1 MLIVMESQAVALIVD
16 IVGSRALDDRGAAQ
30 EQTLRS
36 FRQVEERWRPDVAAY
51 ATVGDE
57 FQAVYRSVEQAIFS
71 TTVLLLLLPAELELR
86 FGLGA
91 GDDRVLDAS
100 GTGSIRDGSAWWRA
114 REAIDAVKR
123 AERSGRSQARTGYV
137 HDGGTDEQGI
147 RGLLLLRDHIVG
159 GMRPRDRR
167 IALAGLDEVPQART
181 AAAEG
186 ISQSAVSQSWH
197 RSGAVSIVEML
208 RGFRGAPA

>member
-1 MLIVMESQAVALIVD
+1 MHMASEVVALIGD
-16 IVGSRALDDRGAAQ
+16 IVGSRTLVDRDAAQ
-30 EQTLRS
+30 EHTLRS
-36 FRQVEERWRPDVAAY
+36 FRQAEERWRPDVPAY

-57 FQAVYRSVEQAIFS
+57 FQAVYSTAEQAIFS

-86 FGLGA
+86 FGLGV
-91 GDDRVLDAS
+91 GGDRVLDAS
-100 GTGSIRDGSAWWRA
+100 GAGAIRDGSAWWRA

-123 AERSGRSQARTGYV
+123 AERSGRSQARTGFV
-137 HDGGTDEQGI
+137 HDGGTDEKGI

-167 IALAGLDEVPQART
+167 IALAGLDEVPQATT

-186 ISQSAVSQSWH
+186 IGQSAVSQSWH

-208 RGFRGAPA
+208 RGLRAESS